1 MTSVTAFRLC
11 DIHYDR
17 AHRASKRQGTDLTES
32 ASRMTIPATHREPA
46 GAAPLWS
53 VGVDAGL
60 LVLRLV
66 LGATFVGH
74 GLQKVF
80 GLFGGPG
87 IDGFAQTLGGFG
99 FRAPTVLAW
108 VTGVTELAGGALV
121 LLGVFTPLAA
131 AGLLGV
137 MINTVLLKFEN
148 GFFVPPD
155 NVGGIELDVVLGG
168 LAAGLILTGA
178 GRLAVDSVIP
188 PLRRPIVS
196 GPIFLVV
203 GVVVALLVHFLLR
216 T

>member
-1 MTSVTAFRLC
+1 MTDAV
-11 DIHYDR
+11 
-17 AHRASKRQGTDLTES
+17 
-32 ASRMTIPATHREPA
+32 THRESA

-74 GLQKVF
+74 GLQKIF

-87 IDGFAQTLGGFG
+87 IDGFAQALGGFG
-99 FRAPTVLAW
+99 FRATTVLAW
-108 VTGVTELAGGALV
+108 ITGLTELAGGALV
-121 LLGVFTPLAA
+121 LLGAFTPLAA

-178 GRLAVDSVIP
+178 GRIAVDSVL
-188 PLRRPIVS
+188 PLFRRPVAS
-196 GPIFLVV
+196 GPVFLAV
-203 GVVVALLVHFLLR
+203 GVVIALLIHFSLR
-216 T
+216 